1 MGTDK
6 YSHVDA
12 MIGGYA
18 SINEAIRDAP
28 DGGVIYIA
36 KGVYHERI
44 VLDGPSITLQASPE
58 VSILNLQY
66 PCSSTYAMLRQEAAR
81 AMQM

>member
-1 MGTDK
+1 MRKDK
-6 YSHVDA
+6 YSQLHA

-28 DGGVIYIA
+28 DSGVIYITQ
-36 KGVYHERI
+36 GVYHERI

-58 VSILNLQY
+58 VSFM
-66 PCSSTYAMLRQEAAR
+66 TLR
-81 AMQM
+81 

>member
-1 MGTDK
+1 MGIDK

-28 DGGVIYIA
+28 DGGVIYIT
-36 KGVYHERI
+36 KGVYYERI
-44 VLDGPSITLQASPE
+44 LLDGPSITLQASPE
-58 VSILNLQY
+58 VSIINLQH
-66 PCSSTYAMLRQEAAR
+66 PCGSIIAMLRQEAAC